1 MVDQARRNMI
11 LNMNKVQLEFAR
23 SMARDKL
30 HFALQRNFSEYQQ
43 EQEQVI
49 DLCNSLL
56 NGIENRE
63 VVNA

>member
-11 LNMNKVQLEFAR
+11 LNMNKVQLEFTR

-30 HFALQRNFSEYQQ
+30 HFARQRNFSEYQQ

-63 VVNA
+63 VVHA

>member
-11 LNMNKVQLEFAR
+11 LNMNKVQLEFTR

-30 HFALQRNFSEYQQ
+30 YFARQRNFSEYQQ

-56 NGIENRE
+56 NGIENRA
-63 VVNA
+63 VVHA